1 MDKELANDITSTLI
15 GFSVSFKYFEESIMI
30 NPFVNVKLSR
40 SLYYSN
46 SEDSYCKI
54 GFNLF
59 DFIPD
64 LSFNIFDI
72 KPRAKELGMKLK
84 PFINDGEIFINA
96 FENFIRI
103 AVNVYESKVN
113 NIKDK
118 GSVII
123 TIFIPPSSKRERK
136 SFNDEDANQVKK
148 AFSMS
153 CVAVGGII
161 LFKVLKGGI
170 GAIMGGPVGAA
181 IGFAT

>member
-1 MDKELANDITSTLI
+1 MDEEIANAITCTLI
-15 GFSVSFKYFEESIMI
+15 GISVSFKYFEESILI

-46 SEDSYCKI
+46 SEDSYYKI

-59 DFIPD
+59 EFIPD
-64 LSFNIFDI
+64 FSFDIFDI

-96 FENFIRI
+96 AENFIRI
-103 AVNVYESKVN
+103 AVNVYKNKVN
-113 NIKDK
+113 DIEDK

-136 SFNDEDANQVKK
+136 SFNDEDANEVKK
-148 AFSMS
+148 AFSMG
-153 CVAVGGII
+153 CIAVGGII

-170 GAIMGGPVGAA
+170 GAIMAGPVGAA